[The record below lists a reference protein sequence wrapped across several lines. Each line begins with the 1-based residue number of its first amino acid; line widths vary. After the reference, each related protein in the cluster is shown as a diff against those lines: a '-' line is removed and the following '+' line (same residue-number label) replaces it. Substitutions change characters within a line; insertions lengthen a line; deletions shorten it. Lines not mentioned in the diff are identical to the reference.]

1 MSLAS
6 AGSSMHP
13 SRWVW
18 GYRNRH
24 SGSALVATH
33 LKGKIMT
40 ELNLADND
48 AAVIWR
54 ADIGTVELVLPDA
67 NDDDDVPEGILLLVK
82 CAFEINNKIP
92 FK

>member
-1 MSLAS
+1 
-6 AGSSMHP
+6 
-13 SRWVW
+13 
-18 GYRNRH
+18 
-24 SGSALVATH
+24 
-33 LKGKIMT
+33 MT
-40 ELNLADND
+40 ELKLADND